1 MAQRRRPTYTPE
13 FKSEAVRRAR
23 TSAESIPVIARD
35 LGITPTALR
44 NWVTATRPQP
54 ALPLTDDERTELG
67 RLRREVTQLRQER
80 DILKKATAFFAK
92 YSE

>member
-1 MAQRRRPTYTPE
+1 MAQRRRPTYSPE
-13 FKSEAVRRAR
+13 FKAEVVRRAR
-23 TSAESIPVIARD
+23 TSTDAIPAIARD
-35 LGITPTALR
+35 VGITPNTLR
-44 NWVTATRPQP
+44 NWIAATRPQP
-54 ALPLTDDERTELG
+54 AVPLTDDERSELH